1 MSRRERHQLILNR
14 TYADGSQEWACPA
27 CGRRL
32 LLQWP
37 PAHRRIVL
45 EPGDEQAT
53 HDGDREQPWP
63 EVVSKKDVATK
74 DVATLHESGLADLW
88 LEAIAALD
96 FSSMP
101 DWPDLA

>member
-14 TYADGSQEWACPA
+14 TYADGSQEWACPT

-45 EPGDEQAT
+45 DPGDEKAD

-63 EVVSKKDVATK
+63 EVISKK
-74 DVATLHESGLADLW
+74 DVATLHESGLTDLW

-101 DWPDLA
+101 DRPDPA

>member
-1 MSRRERHQLILNR
+1 MSRRERHELILNR
-14 TYADGSQEWACPA
+14 TYADGSQEWACPT

-45 EPGDEQAT
+45 EPGDESAM
-53 HDGDREQPWP
+53 HNGDREQPWP
-63 EVVSKKDVATK
+63 EVVNKEVA
-74 DVATLHESGLADLW
+74 VLHESGLSELW
-88 LEAIAALD
+88 LEAIASLD

-101 DWPDLA
+101 DRSDAA

>member
-1 MSRRERHQLILNR
+1 MSRRERHKMILNR
-14 TYADGSQEWACPA
+14 TYADGSQEWACPT

-45 EPGDEQAT
+45 EPGDEGAL
-53 HDGDREQPWP
+53 HDGEREQPWP
-63 EVVSKKDVATK
+63 EAATRRVATR
-74 DVATLHESGLADLW
+74 HESGLSELW
-88 LEAIAALD
+88 LEAIAELD

-101 DWPDLA
+101 DRPDPA